1 MLLMTY
7 WDLTGSISVRS
18 RFSAFFFFM
27 GVHGMNFLTDFTNMP
42 QSNLLYGG
50 NAGLKRGIIWNNKQ
64 WLIKF
69 PQETA
74 SFENVDISFTTSP
87 LSEYVGSHIFEMLGY
102 NVHRTELGIFNNEKI
117 NRRQLVVACQDFT
130 DNGRLKLIDYET
142 IKNNYSD
149 ELQIQLSELKQ
160 SLPEYKSKGISSHTV
175 PIEEIIL
182 QFEENDI
189 FVLNKKSKKL
199 FWEILIIDCLIN
211 NNDRNKNN
219 WGFLF
224 DSNSGKYIVAPI
236 YDNGA
241 SFVSKHSDEKLQ
253 KLLSNDSALVNS
265 ALNGMC
271 YYTVDNE
278 LVNFSNF
285 FKKLKNKRLDNDLKE
300 ALQVVIPN
308 VDNKWGKI
316 ESFINSI
323 PNEEN
328 GTKIMS
334 GIQKEFFIKTMKIRF
349 EQLIK
354 RIMFE

>member
-1 MLLMTY
+1 
-7 WDLTGSISVRS
+7 
-18 RFSAFFFFM
+18 
-27 GVHGMNFLTDFTNMP
+27 MNFLTDFTNLP

-50 NAGLKRGIIWNNKQ
+50 NAGLKRGIIWNKNQ

-69 PQETA
+69 PQETS
-74 SFENVDISFTTSP
+74 SFENVNISFTTSP
-87 LSEYVGSHIFEMLGY
+87 LSEYVGSHIFEILGY
-102 NVHRTELGIFNNEKI
+102 DVHRTELGIFNNEKI
-117 NRRQLVVACQDFT
+117 NRKQLVVACQDFT
-130 DNGRLKLIDYET
+130 DNASLKLIDYET

-149 ELQIQLSELKQ
+149 ELQIQLSELKH
-160 SLPEYKSKGISSHTV
+160 SLPEYKTKGISSHTI

-182 QFEENDI
+182 QFKENDI
-189 FVLNKKSKKL
+189 FITNKDSKKL
-199 FWEILIIDCLIN
+199 FWEILIVDCLIN

-224 DSNSGKYIVAPI
+224 DSNTKKYKIAPI

-253 KLLSNDSALVNS
+253 KLLSNYPALVNS

-278 LVNFSNF
+278 LVNFRNF
-285 FKKLKNKRLDNDLKE
+285 FIKLRAKKLDVDLNN
-300 ALQVVIPN
+300 ALKVVVANIE
-308 VDNKWGKI
+308 NKWEEIK
-316 ESFINSI
+316 SFINSI

-328 GTKIMS
+328 G
-334 GIQKEFFIKTMKIRF
+334 IQIISDVQKDFFIKTMEIRF

-354 RIMFE
+354 KMICE